1 MYWIEDYYRVLS
13 STFRKSLMF
22 NKISLA
28 VVAICVGVAGYVYA
42 VEGPNVT
49 GNSSV
54 TNPTSIVSANSA
66 ITTKM
71 PENFDADELKNKLS
85 AMLGLEINKIN
96 PSAMPGL
103 VELITNQG
111 LFYASA
117 DGKFFIQGKLY
128 GLGRTVTNYS
138 EESLA
143 QVRVEGMDTF
153 SDAMIVYP
161 AKNEKHV
168 ITVFT
173 DITCGYC
180 RKMHEQMSDYNDK
193 GITVRY
199 LAYPRSGIKDR
210 SGQYSE
216 GFKDLRSIWCH
227 ENPEEAL
234 TKAKMGSNVAQRIC
248 DKPIEDEFNFGRQ
261 VGVNGTP
268 AIILEGG
275 MMVPGYKE
283 PEALLNIIEQMKAAG

>member
-1 MYWIEDYYRVLS
+1 
-13 STFRKSLMF
+13 MF

-66 ITTKM
+66 ITKKM
-71 PENFDADELKNKLS
+71 PENFDAAELKNKLS
-85 AMLGLEINKIN
+85 AMLGLEINKVN
-96 PSAMPGL
+96 PSAMSGL

-234 TKAKMGSNVAQRIC
+234 TKAKMGSSVAQRIC

>member
-1 MYWIEDYYRVLS
+1 
-13 STFRKSLMF
+13 MF
-22 NKISLA
+22 NKISVA

-42 VEGPNVT
+42 VEEPNVS

-66 ITTKM
+66 ITKKM
-71 PENFDADELKNKLS
+71 PENFDAAELKNKLS
-85 AMLGLEINKIN
+85 AMLGLEINKVK

-111 LFYASA
+111 LFYATA

-143 QVRVEGMDTF
+143 QVRVDGMDTF

-180 RKMHEQMSDYNDK
+180 RKMHEQMDDYNDK

-216 GFKDLRSIWCH
+216 GFKDLRSIWCN

-234 TKAKMGSNVAQRIC
+234 TKAKMGSSVAQRIC

-275 MMVPGYKE
+275 MMLPGYKE

>member
-1 MYWIEDYYRVLS
+1 
-13 STFRKSLMF
+13 MF

-42 VEGPNVT
+42 VEEPNVS

-66 ITTKM
+66 VTKKM
-71 PENFDADELKNKLS
+71 PENFDAAELKNKLS
-85 AMLGLEINKIN
+85 AMLGLEINKVK

-111 LFYASA
+111 LFYATA

-128 GLGRTVTNYS
+128 GLGHTVTNYS

-143 QVRVEGMDTF
+143 QVRVDGMDTF

-180 RKMHEQMSDYNDK
+180 RKMHEQMDDYNDK

-216 GFKDLRSIWCH
+216 GFKDLRSIWCN

-234 TKAKMGSNVAQRIC
+234 TKAKMGSSVAQRIC

>member
-1 MYWIEDYYRVLS
+1 MYWIDDYYRVLS

-66 ITTKM
+66 ITKKM
-71 PENFDADELKNKLS
+71 PENFDAAELKNKLS
-85 AMLGLEINKIN
+85 AMLGLEINKVN

-234 TKAKMGSNVAQRIC
+234 TKAKMGSSVAQRIC

>member
-1 MYWIEDYYRVLS
+1 MFKIISITTAAIFVVAAGLVFADEQPNYVEKTASSNNAITPAVFDAEKLKEKLS
-13 STFRKSLMF
+13 S
-22 NKISLA
+22 
-28 VVAICVGVAGYVYA
+28 
-42 VEGPNVT
+42 
-49 GNSSV
+49 
-54 TNPTSIVSANSA
+54 
-66 ITTKM
+66 
-71 PENFDADELKNKLS
+71 
-85 AMLGLEINKIN
+85 MLGLEVVKVKA
-96 PSAMPGL
+96 SAMPGL

-128 GLGRTVTNYS
+128 GLGGRVTNYS

-143 QVRVEGMDTF
+143 QVRIDGMEKFT
-153 SDAMIVYP
+153 DAMIVYP
-161 AKNEKHV
+161 AKNEKHI

-180 RKMHEQMSDYNDK
+180 RKMHEQMDDYNDK

-199 LAYPRSGIKDR
+199 LAYPRSGVKDR
-210 SGQYSE
+210 TGQYSQ

-227 ENPEEAL
+227 ENPESAL

-248 DKPIEDEFNFGRQ
+248 DKPVEGEFNFGRQ

-268 AIILEGG
+268 AVILENG
-275 MMVPGYKE
+275 MMLPGYQE
-283 PEALLNIIEQMKAAG
+283 PDALIKILEQMKATG

>member
-1 MYWIEDYYRVLS
+1 
-13 STFRKSLMF
+13 MF

-66 ITTKM
+66 ITKKM
-71 PENFDADELKNKLS
+71 PENFDAAELKNKLS
-85 AMLGLEINKIN
+85 AMLGLEINKVN

-234 TKAKMGSNVAQRIC
+234 TKAKMGSSVAQRIC

>member
-1 MYWIEDYYRVLS
+1 
-13 STFRKSLMF
+13 MF
-22 NKISLA
+22 KKISLA
-28 VVAICVGVAGYVYA
+28 AVAICAGVAGLVFA
-42 VEGPNVT
+42 VEEPETSTVS
-49 GNSSV
+49 SSV
-54 TNPTSIVSANSA
+54 NNSTISATANKSLA
-66 ITTKM
+66 TV
-71 PENFDADELKNKLS
+71 NVVELKTKL
-85 AMLGLEINKIN
+85 ALMLGLEIDSVKA
-96 PSAMPGL
+96 SAMPGL
-103 VELITNQG
+103 VELITSQG

-128 GLGRTVTNYS
+128 GLGGKVTNYS

-143 QVRVEGMDTF
+143 QVRVDGMNKF

-168 ITVFT
+168 VTVFT

-180 RKMHEQMSDYNDK
+180 RKMHEEMEDYNDK

-199 LAYPRSGIKDR
+199 LAYPRSGVKDR
-210 SGQYSE
+210 SGNYSQ

-227 ENPEEAL
+227 EDPEVAL

-268 AIILEGG
+268 AVILENG
-275 MMVPGYKE
+275 MMLPGYQE
-283 PEALLNIIEQMKAAG
+283 PSALLTILEQVKTAG

>member
-1 MYWIEDYYRVLS
+1 
-13 STFRKSLMF
+13 
-22 NKISLA
+22 
-28 VVAICVGVAGYVYA
+28 
-42 VEGPNVT
+42 
-49 GNSSV
+49 
-54 TNPTSIVSANSA
+54 
-66 ITTKM
+66 M
-71 PENFDADELKNKLS
+71 PENFDAAELKNKLS
-85 AMLGLEINKIN
+85 AMLGLEINKVN

-234 TKAKMGSNVAQRIC
+234 TKAKMGSSVAQRIC

>member
-1 MYWIEDYYRVLS
+1 
-13 STFRKSLMF
+13 MF

-66 ITTKM
+66 ITKKM
-71 PENFDADELKNKLS
+71 PENFDAAELKNKLS
-85 AMLGLEINKIN
+85 AMLGLEINKVN

-153 SDAMIVYP
+153 SDAMIVNP

-234 TKAKMGSNVAQRIC
+234 TKAKMGSSVAQRIC

>member
-1 MYWIEDYYRVLS
+1 MSQVEGYYLVLS

-22 NKISLA
+22 NKFSLI
-28 VVAICVGVAGYVYA
+28 VATVFIGVAGLVFA
-42 VEGPNVT
+42 VEQPNVT
-49 GNSSV
+49 GSPLVTTSTISV
-54 TNPTSIVSANSA
+54 PAT
-66 ITTKM
+66 
-71 PENFDADELKNKLS
+71 FDAAELKSKLTS
-85 AMLGLEINKIN
+85 MLGLEIEGVK

-128 GLGRTVTNYS
+128 GLGAKVTNYS

-143 QVRVEGMDTF
+143 QVRIEGMDKF
-153 SDAMIVYP
+153 SEAMIVYP

-168 ITVFT
+168 VTVFT

-180 RKMHEQMSDYNDK
+180 RKMHEQMDDYNDK

-199 LAYPRSGIKDR
+199 LAYPRSGVKDR
-210 SGQYSE
+210 SGQYSQ

-227 ENPEEAL
+227 EDPQSAL

-248 DKPIEDEFNFGRQ
+248 DKPIEDEFDFGRQ
-261 VGVNGTP
+261 VGVSGTP
-268 AIILEGG
+268 AVILENG
-275 MMVPGYKE
+275 MMLPGYQA
-283 PEALLNIIEQMKAAG
+283 PEALITILEQVKTAG

>member
-1 MYWIEDYYRVLS
+1 
-13 STFRKSLMF
+13 MF
-22 NKISLA
+22 KKISLA
-28 VVAICVGVAGYVYA
+28 LTAVCVGVAGLVFA
-42 VEGPNVT
+42 GEQ
-49 GNSSV
+49 
-54 TNPTSIVSANSA
+54 PTVAANSTSTNTA
-66 ITTKM
+66 TVNNTT
-71 PENFDADELKNKLS
+71 FDAAKLKAKLTL
-85 AMLGLEINKIN
+85 MLGLEIDVVK

-103 VELITNQG
+103 VELVTNQG

-128 GLGRTVTNYS
+128 GLGGKVINYS

-143 QVRVEGMDTF
+143 QVRLDGMDKF
-153 SDAMIVYP
+153 ADSMIVYP

-168 ITVFT
+168 VTVFT

-180 RKMHEQMSDYNDK
+180 RKMHEQMDEYNDK

-199 LAYPRSGIKDR
+199 LAYPRSGVKDR
-210 SGQYSE
+210 SGQYSQ

-227 ENPEEAL
+227 EDPADAL

-261 VGVNGTP
+261 VGVSGTP
-268 AIILEGG
+268 AVILENG
-275 MMVPGYKE
+275 MMLPGYQE
-283 PEALLNIIEQMKAAG
+283 PNALIGILEQMKAAG

>member
-1 MYWIEDYYRVLS
+1 
-13 STFRKSLMF
+13 MF
-22 NKISLA
+22 KKISLA
-28 VVAICVGVAGYVYA
+28 LTAVCVASLVFAGEQPTVAVNNA
-42 VEGPNVT
+42 
-49 GNSSV
+49 S
-54 TNPTSIVSANSA
+54 TNTATINN
-66 ITTKM
+66 TTH
-71 PENFDADELKNKLS
+71 FDAAKLKAKLTL
-85 AMLGLEINKIN
+85 MLGLEIDVIK

-103 VELITNQG
+103 VELVTNQG

-128 GLGRTVTNYS
+128 GLGGKVVNYS

-143 QVRVEGMDTF
+143 QVRLDGMDKF
-153 SDAMIVYP
+153 ADSMIVYP

-168 ITVFT
+168 VTVFT

-180 RKMHEQMSDYNDK
+180 RKMHEQMDEYNDK

-199 LAYPRSGIKDR
+199 LAYPRSGVKDR
-210 SGQYSE
+210 TGQYSQ

-227 ENPEEAL
+227 EDPADAL

-261 VGVNGTP
+261 VGVSGTP
-268 AIILEGG
+268 AVILENG
-275 MMVPGYKE
+275 MMLPGYQE
-283 PEALLNIIEQMKAAG
+283 PDALIGILEQMKVAG

>member
-1 MYWIEDYYRVLS
+1 
-13 STFRKSLMF
+13 MF

-42 VEGPNVT
+42 VEGPNVS

-66 ITTKM
+66 ITKKM
-71 PENFDADELKNKLS
+71 SENFDAAELKNKLS
-85 AMLGLEINKIN
+85 AMLGLEINKVK

-234 TKAKMGSNVAQRIC
+234 TKAKMGSSVAQRIC